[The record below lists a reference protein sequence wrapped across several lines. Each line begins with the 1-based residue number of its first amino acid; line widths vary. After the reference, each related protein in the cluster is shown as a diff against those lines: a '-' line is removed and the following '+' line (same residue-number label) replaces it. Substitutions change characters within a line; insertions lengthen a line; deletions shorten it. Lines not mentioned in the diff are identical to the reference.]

1 MIRIDKAIASMG
13 YGSRKDIKTLLKDKR
28 VRVNGDFVT
37 RPETKISEADKITI
51 DDMEIS
57 YSRYTYLMM
66 NKPEGVVSS
75 TESNDV
81 NVIDLI
87 DQKVQ
92 GLFPCG
98 RLDKDTTG
106 LLLITNDGPLAHQL
120 LSPKHHVEKEYV
132 LTLKHAV
139 TPQDIA
145 LIAKGVTEGEDTFLP
160 AVYTPTGENTGTIIL
175 HEGKFHEIKRIFLAL
190 DNEVVQLK
198 RIRMKNL
205 VLDESLEPG
214 EYRPLTEEE
223 LTELKQLL

>member
-120 LSPKHHVEKEYV
+120 LSPKHHVEKEYA

-139 TPQDIA
+139 TQQDIA

-175 HEGKFHEIKRIFLAL
+175 YEGKFHEIKRIFLAL